1 MYCYCPK
8 VKNDRLK
15 MPLERPLWVWWLV
28 LIAALISFKG
38 KKKNIYLFT
47 YMYLDLPPHHLKINM
62 VMYYTYRLYL
72 THMLIEHYYCT
83 AVGIHIA

>member
-38 KKKNIYLFT
+38 KNKYNPSPVIIIIIIWGHKIPILST
-47 YMYLDLPPHHLKINM
+47 YYK
-62 VMYYTYRLYL
+62 
-72 THMLIEHYYCT
+72 
-83 AVGIHIA
+83 